1 MGMSGAHGSASS
13 LGVAGAGRLPGGF
26 SRAGVEELSHLLG
39 EPDWLRR
46 QRLAAWD
53 VVAATPW
60 PTGKEEEWRRFDIR
74 SVSLDGLAPMVGSD
88 EGAEPPVIEADEAA
102 EAGVLVLQH
111 GVAVARRAALPDGV
125 IFTSLGE
132 AVHDYPDLVEA
143 HLGAT
148 VRPDDGLFAALNA
161 AFWTGGVFLYVPA
174 GVEVAL
180 PVRALHWAAA
190 PRAGFFGR
198 TLVVVERGGA
208 ATFIDDYLSSASASG
223 VAGDVAVL
231 GVGDGARLRYI
242 ALQDRGPGLASFGWL
257 RGSTGRDAALNWL
270 IVALGSRLA
279 RVDLAAVM
287 DQPGGV
293 HELLGLCFGDDAQQ
307 FDFHTVQL
315 HAAPHATSDLLFKS
329 VLKDSARSAFAGLIQ
344 VAKGAQR
351 TDAYLANRNLLLSD
365 KARADSIPTLEI
377 EANDVRCTH
386 GATVGPID
394 EEQVYYLMTRG
405 IPRPEAERMIV
416 EGFLDPLLSRVPLE
430 RVRARL
436 RQSIARKMG
445 GQ

>member
-1 MGMSGAHGSASS
+1 MSGAHQTAPG
-13 LGVAGAGRLPGGF
+13 LGLAGTGPLPDRF
-26 SRAGVEELSHLLG
+26 SRAGVEALSQHKG
-39 EPDWLRR
+39 EPSWLRR

-53 VVAATPW
+53 IVAATPW

-74 SVSLDGLAPMVGSD
+74 SVSLDGLRPAVAPDDGASAPPIDGD
-88 EGAEPPVIEADEAA
+88 ETA

-111 GVAVARRAALPDGV
+111 GVVVAQRAALPEGV
-125 IFTSLGE
+125 VFTSLDE
-132 AVHDYPDLVEA
+132 AVRNYPDLVEA

-161 AFWTGGVFLYVPA
+161 AFWTGGVFLYVPT
-174 GVEVAL
+174 GIEVAL
-180 PVRALHWAAA
+180 PLRALHWAAA
-190 PRAGFFGR
+190 PDAGFFSR
-198 TLVVVERGGA
+198 TLVVIERGGA
-208 ATFIDDYLSSASASG
+208 ATLIDDYLSSKTASG
-223 VAGDVAVL
+223 VAGDVAEL
-231 GVGDGARLRYI
+231 QVGDGAQLRYI
-242 ALQDRGPGLASFGWL
+242 ALQDRGREVASFGWL
-257 RGSTGRDAALNWL
+257 RGKTGRDATLNWL

-293 HELLGLCFGDDAQQ
+293 HELLGLCFGDGGQQ

-405 IPRPEAERMIV
+405 IPRRDAERMIV
-416 EGFLDPLLSRVPLE
+416 EGFLDPLLARVPLE

-436 RQSIARKMG
+436 HQSIARKMG
-445 GQ
+445 EP